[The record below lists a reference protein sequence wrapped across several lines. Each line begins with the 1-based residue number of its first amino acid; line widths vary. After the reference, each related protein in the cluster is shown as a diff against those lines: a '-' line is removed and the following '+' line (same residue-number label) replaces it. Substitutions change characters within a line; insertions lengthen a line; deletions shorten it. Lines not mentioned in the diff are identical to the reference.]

1 MQLALIYAP
10 YVRLWQ
16 GAAINGIDDFCFNR
30 QFLDEFCDLRPA
42 IARARQVNDEGL
54 DIHVEPER
62 IK

>member
-1 MQLALIYAP
+1 MQPALINAL
-10 YVRLWQ
+10 YVCFWQ
-16 GAAINGIDDFCFNR
+16 SAAINGINDFCFNR

-54 DIHVEPER
+54 DIRVEPER